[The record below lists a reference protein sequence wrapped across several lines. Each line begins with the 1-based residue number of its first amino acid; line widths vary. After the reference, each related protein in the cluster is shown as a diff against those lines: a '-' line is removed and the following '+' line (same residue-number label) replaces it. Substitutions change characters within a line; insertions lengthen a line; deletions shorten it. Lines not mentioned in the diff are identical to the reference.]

1 MTHLNPPVGIE
12 DHAQGPVSAS
22 VTLVEY
28 GDYECP
34 YCGMAYPVIKEV
46 QRLMGEHLRFVFRN
60 FPLVRSH
67 PNAGRA
73 AEFAEVAAHLGRFW
87 EAHDTLYEHQDAL
100 DEVSLI
106 AYGASLGLVREAVL
120 AAFDGRFDERIRR
133 DFMSGLHSG
142 VNGTPSLF
150 INGLRYDGPIEVEPL
165 FSACRAAAHAH
176 I

>member
-1 MTHLNPPVGIE
+1 MSRLNPPVGTE

-46 QRLMGEHLRFVFRN
+46 QRQMGEHLRFVFRN
-60 FPLVRSH
+60 FPLVQSH

-73 AEFAEVAAHLGRFW
+73 AEFAEVAAHVGRFW
-87 EAHDTLYEHQDAL
+87 EAHDMLYEHQDAL
-100 DEVSLI
+100 DQESLFT
-106 AYGASLGLVREAVL
+106 YGRGLGLTYEVML
-120 AAFDGRFDERIRR
+120 AAFDGRYDERIRR
-133 DFMSGLHSG
+133 DFSSGLHSG

-150 INGLRYDGPIEVEPL
+150 INGMRYDGPVDVEPL
-165 FSACRAAAHAH
+165 LAACRAAAHLRA
-176 I
+176 